1 MKVIGADSDFSL
13 TAVNQRP
20 SVLHLLALQLG
31 VGTKMF
37 SKLILKFQEFLT
49 YLKSIP

>member
-13 TAVNQRP
+13 QLINRP

-49 YLKSIP
+49 YLKSIL